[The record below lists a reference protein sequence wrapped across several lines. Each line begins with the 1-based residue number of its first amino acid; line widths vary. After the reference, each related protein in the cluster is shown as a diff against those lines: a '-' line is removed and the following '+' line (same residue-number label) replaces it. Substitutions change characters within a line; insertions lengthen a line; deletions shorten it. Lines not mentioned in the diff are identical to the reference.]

1 MREKELIQQIED
13 IEAALAAAAADPKSK
28 GKPAK
33 GGPDPEKLK
42 AELEDIRNFK
52 PVGWILVDFPRTLS
66 QAKLLEKEM
75 TDFQSG
81 VDQED
86 SSDSMFK

>member
-1 MREKELIQQIED
+1 VREKEIVQQLEEH
-13 IEAALAAAAADPKSK
+13 EAALAAAAADTKNKVKLP
-28 GKPAK
+28 K

-66 QAKLLEKEM
+66 
-75 TDFQSG
+75 
-81 VDQED
+81 
-86 SSDSMFK
+86 

>member
-1 MREKELIQQIED
+1 MREKEIVQQLEEH
-13 IEAALAAAAADPKSK
+13 EAALAAAAADPKNK
-28 GKPAK
+28 GKLPK

-66 QAKLLEKEM
+66 
-75 TDFQSG
+75 
-81 VDQED
+81 
-86 SSDSMFK
+86 

>member
-1 MREKELIQQIED
+1 V
-13 IEAALAAAAADPKSK
+13 
-28 GKPAK
+28 K

-75 TDFQSG
+75 TGFQSG
-81 VDQED
+81 VDEE
-86 SSDSMFK
+86 